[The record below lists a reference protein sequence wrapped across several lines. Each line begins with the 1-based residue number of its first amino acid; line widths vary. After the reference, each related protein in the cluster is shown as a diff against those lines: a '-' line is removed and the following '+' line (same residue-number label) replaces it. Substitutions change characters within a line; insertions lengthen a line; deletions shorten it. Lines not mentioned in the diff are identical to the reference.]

1 MDLKT
6 QFEEYQNSG
15 GSYRKLAEIL
25 GEKNHTYVTL
35 AINGWGDY
43 KLSSER
49 KAEVE
54 EKIAA
59 FFNSKQL
66 KISSKYDEIC
76 EKADII
82 PFNNTI
88 TVIASVIKAVRQ
100 KALMKITAK
109 SGTGKTTALRAVCAA
124 MPQSVMITAYDGISK
139 KEILEELAESIGA
152 KPTSRSQQH
161 LMKAIKEQLSKG
173 GKVIVIDEANFLSE
187 KSLEQIRH
195 IQECALCPIVLAG
208 TEALDLQIARS
219 HEQVE
224 TRIRKPA
231 HALSNFGENEVIML
245 FEKSG
250 VMISN
255 EEAAM
260 VWKKC
265 RNLREVKYAL
275 DDLLELYGGDTKKL
289 KDVL

>member
-1 MDLKT
+1 MDLKK
-6 QFEEYQNSG
+6 QFEEYQKEG

-43 KLSSER
+43 KLSDE
-49 KAEVE
+49 KKVKIE

-76 EKADII
+76 TRSNII

-88 TVIASVIKAVRQ
+88 TIIASVVKAVRQ

-109 SGTGKTTALRAVCAA
+109 SGTGKTTALRAVNLVL
-124 MPQSVMITAYDGISK
+124 PQSVMITAYDGISK
-139 KEILEELAESIGA
+139 KELLEELSDAIQA
-152 KPTSRSQQH
+152 KPNSKSQQH
-161 LMKAIKEQLSKG
+161 LMRAIKEQL
-173 GKVIVIDEANFLSE
+173 GKSGRVIIIDEANFLNE
-187 KSLEQIRH
+187 KSLEQLRH
-195 IQECALCPIVLAG
+195 IQDCTDTPIVLAG
-208 TEALDLQIARS
+208 TEKLDLQIAKS
-219 HEQVE
+219 HEQVA
-224 TRIRKPA
+224 TRIRNPA
-231 HALSNFGENEVIML
+231 KGLSLFGENEVIML

-250 VMISN
+250 ISLSN
-255 EEAAM
+255 DEAAF

-275 DDLLELYGGDTKKL
+275 DDLIEIYGGDKSKL
-289 KDVL
+289 KELL